1 MKIRN
6 LFLLI
11 ITTTLISLTSCRQI
25 RELNRL
31 AKCQFRLQEIS
42 NTKLGNTNLQNVSKL
57 SDIGILS
64 LAKLTTG
71 FATGSLPLKFTAN
84 IEVKNP
90 NQKLAALNKIEWIA
104 YFDDIELVKGSIN
117 KRVEIAP
124 NKTAII
130 PINIECDIRKILSK
144 KSLDALINLALNL
157 SNTGNSSKSNIGI
170 KIKPSIRILNKEISY
185 PSYFKIEKEFSSN

>member
-1 MKIRN
+1 MMM
-6 LFLLI
+6 
-11 ITTTLISLTSCRQI
+11 TTLIVTTSCRQI
-25 RELNRL
+25 LELNRL

-42 NTKLGNTNLQNVSKL
+42 NTKLANVDLQSVRKL
-57 SDIGILS
+57 SDIGAINF
-64 LAKLTTG
+64 AKLTAG

-104 YFDDIELVKGSIN
+104 FFDDIELVKGTVS

-124 NKTAII
+124 NKTAVI
-130 PINIECDIRKILSK
+130 PIEIQCDVRKILSK
-144 KSLDALINLALNL
+144 KNLDALINLALNL
-157 SNTGNSSKSNIGI
+157 TNIGSSSKSSIGI

-185 PSYFKIEKEFSSN
+185 PTYFTIEKEFGAS